1 MANLILP
8 DTFEPYYAGREDEAE
23 RRSKPPR
30 QSKKQQSKT
39 QPERQ
44 ADGEIILPQ
53 AAPAPEGVTR
63 RDRRPTAH

>member
-23 RRSKPPR
+23 RRAKPPR